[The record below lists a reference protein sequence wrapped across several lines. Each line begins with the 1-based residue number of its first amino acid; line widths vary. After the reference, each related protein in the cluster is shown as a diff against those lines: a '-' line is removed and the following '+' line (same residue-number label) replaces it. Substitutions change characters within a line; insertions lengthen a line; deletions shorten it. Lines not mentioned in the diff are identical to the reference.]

1 MIVLKN
7 LVREFDINPHKLRQ
21 ILRDKFGVK
30 HAWRW
35 KDEND
40 KQYKKVRQHIINI
53 KEKKN
58 G

>member
-1 MIVLKN
+1 MIVLKH
-7 LVREFDINPHKLRQ
+7 LVREFNINPHKLRQ

-40 KQYKKVRQHIINI
+40 KQYKKVRQYLM
-53 KEKKN
+53 ERKN